1 MLDGWRDFFTLTGS
15 AGATLLGLL
24 FVVVTL
30 GTNLS
35 TSRKMDVTH
44 AVLTPALYSF
54 VGVLAQSM
62 VALAPWSSNVPS
74 GFIFVMLGIVGL
86 IYRINAVL
94 RRRSLNLRAIQR
106 PLDRIFHNLV
116 PVVASLILI
125 AGGGGLIVRAAF
137 APYAIAGSAT
147 LLLFSG
153 IYRTWGETVA
163 LIGTDAAS

>member
-1 MLDGWRDFFTLTGS
+1 MLDRWSDFFTLTGS

-35 TSRKMDVTH
+35 ISRKLDVTH

-54 VGVLAQSM
+54 AGVLAQSM
-62 VALAPWSSNVPS
+62 VALTPWTSSLPS
-74 GFIFVMLGIVGL
+74 GVIFVLLGIVGL

-106 PLDRIFHNLV
+106 TIDRIFHNLV
-116 PVVASLILI
+116 PIVASLTLI
-125 AGGGGLIVRAAF
+125 AGGAGMTVGAAF
-137 APYAIAGSAT
+137 APYAIAGSGA

-163 LIGTDAAS
+163 LIGTDAES